1 MKTKIMS
8 ILTIFMYV
16 AFVASC
22 SSDDDSSNTNNQGNS
37 ADQTTQIAQD
47 GNWKVTQ
54 FIDSGEDETSDFTGF
69 VFTFNSDGTVVA
81 VNGELTVNG
90 TWSVTDGDD
99 SSDDDAGSDDDDF
112 NIFFDVPEINDFDDL
127 SDDWD
132 IVSVTNTKIE
142 LIDVSGGNGGTDNLI
157 FEKI

>member
-1 MKTKIMS
+1 MKTKIIS
-8 ILTIFMYV
+8 ILTIVMYV
-16 AFVASC
+16 AFVSSC
-22 SSDDDSSNTNNQGNS
+22 SSDDDSSGTSNQDNS

-47 GNWKVTQ
+47 GTWRVTQ

-69 VFTFNSDGTVVA
+69 VFTFNSDGTLVA
-81 VNGELTVNG
+81 LKGELTVNG

-99 SSDDDAGSDDDDF
+99 SSDDDAGTNDDEF

-132 IVSVTNTKIE
+132 IVSVSSSKIE

-157 FEKI
+157 FEKN